1 MGFIIYLLKC
11 EIVEHLKHFTLLV
24 VWTNIKSNLDNGS
37 VIFSTHSLD
46 GESGDGNI
54 KIFFIT
60 CGLFI
65 F

>member
-11 EIVEHLKHFTLLV
+11 EIVEHLKHLILLV
-24 VWTNIKSNLDNGS
+24 WENIKSNLDNGS
-37 VIFSTHSLD
+37 VIFSTHSLA

>member
-24 VWTNIKSNLDNGS
+24 WKNIKSNQDNGN
-37 VIFSTHSLD
+37 VIFSAHSLA